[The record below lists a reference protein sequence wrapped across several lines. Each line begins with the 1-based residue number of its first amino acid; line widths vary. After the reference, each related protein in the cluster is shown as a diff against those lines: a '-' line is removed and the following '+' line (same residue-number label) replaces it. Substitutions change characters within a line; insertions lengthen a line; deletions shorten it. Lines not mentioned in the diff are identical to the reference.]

1 MHVIVRILLGAF
13 TGWLTG
19 KAVGEE
25 GYGRVSRP
33 AHVTLLD
40 AIYGIVGAFLGD
52 HLFFWIVIGQ
62 GSPLSNYATTILGS
76 ITFVGAARL
85 LAGRLASYRTRQYV
99 SRR

>member
-1 MHVIVRILLGAF
+1 MNVIVRIILGAF

-25 GYGRVSRP
+25 GYGTASRS
-33 AHVTLLD
+33 AHITLLD
-40 AIYGIVGAFLGD
+40 AIYGILGAFLGE

-62 GSPLSNYATTILGS
+62 GSLLSSYATTILGS
-76 ITFVGAARL
+76 ITLVGAARL
-85 LAGRLASYRTRQYV
+85 IAGRLGSFRTRQYV